1 MGYIKAE
8 EVLPTELVELIQEYA
23 EGQMLY
29 IPRKGDKKTAWGTK
43 TGTRELLFKRNEQI
57 YAEYLSGIKVA
68 ELSEKY
74 YLTEKSIQR
83 IIRDMVKVQN
93 QSEK

>member
-8 EVLPTELVELIQEYA
+8 DVLPAKLVEQIQEYA

-29 IPRKGDKKTAWGTK
+29 IPKKGDSKTAWGTR
-43 TGTRELLFKRNEQI
+43 TGAREQLHKRNTQI
-57 YAEYLSGIKVA
+57 YAEYLSGVRVA
-68 ELSEKY
+68 DLAEKY

-83 IIRDMVKVQN
+83 IIRNMK
-93 QSEK
+93 